1 MLWRFKMQTLLRAK
15 ESWGLIDM
23 IKMKLEVHEVF
34 TTVEYMKKENRAQ
47 NLIIQNLMSNNQ
59 LMIV

>member
-1 MLWRFKMQTLLRAK
+1 MQTFLRAK

-34 TTVEYMKKENRAQ
+34 TTTKYMKKENRAQ
-47 NLIIQNLMSNNQ
+47 NLLVQNLMSNNQ